1 MSCPICRQEIPRSA
15 NGRGIAHYD
24 CGHVFHLRCAL
35 NHAYQFRTSCPSCT
49 TVDDMMP
56 HLGGDRSI
64 AIASTAAAA
73 RRRRILYPS
82 APQSAM
88 NRLWGAVT
96 GGGSQQMSLKTH
108 IHRGTNVEDLKK
120 FGFVPDDLVAEQIS
134 WNTLI
139 SKYKPTDIL
148 NFGVTWN
155 HAMKLG
161 VRPAGLK
168 VFTWA
173 QLRHVLCVSA
183 HDLLRIDTNIN
194 DLAELGISPVHLL
207 DMGFDWAAM
216 ESMGASVETLKALNI
231 SINDIKTYW
240 KPTVSQFERCGFYDK
255 QRLLKSGWD
264 VERVSRVLPNAGWRT
279 NGRVKRSSLAF

>member
-1 MSCPICRQEIPRSA
+1 
-15 NGRGIAHYD
+15 
-24 CGHVFHLRCAL
+24 
-35 NHAYQFRTSCPSCT
+35 
-49 TVDDMMP
+49 MP

-96 GGGSQQMSLKTH
+96 GGGNQQMSLKTH

-161 VRPAGLK
+161 VRP
-168 VFTWA
+168 
-173 QLRHVLCVSA
+173 
-183 HDLLRIDTNIN
+183 
-194 DLAELGISPVHLL
+194 
-207 DMGFDWAAM
+207 M
-216 ESMGASVETLKALNI
+216 EDRRG
-231 SINDIKTYW
+231 
-240 KPTVSQFERCGFYDK
+240 QG
-255 QRLLKSGWD
+255 
-264 VERVSRVLPNAGWRT
+264 
-279 NGRVKRSSLAF
+279 

>member
-35 NHAYQFRTSCPSCT
+35 NHAYQYRTSCPTCT

-56 HLGGDRSI
+56 HLGGDRNI
-64 AIASTAAAA
+64 AFASTAAAA

-96 GGGSQQMSLKTH
+96 GSASHHMDLKAH
-108 IHRGTNVEDLKK
+108 IQRGTSVEDLKK
-120 FGFVPDDLVAEQIS
+120 FGFVPDDLVAEQIA

-139 SKYKPTDIL
+139 TKYKPTDIL

-155 HAMKLG
+155 HAMKMG
-161 VRPAGLK
+161 VRPSGLK
-168 VFTWA
+168 VFSWA

-194 DLAELGISPVHLL
+194 DLAELGITPVHLL

-216 ESMGASVETLKALNI
+216 ESMGASVETL
-231 SINDIKTYW
+231 
-240 KPTVSQFERCGFYDK
+240 
-255 QRLLKSGWD
+255 
-264 VERVSRVLPNAGWRT
+264 
-279 NGRVKRSSLAF
+279 